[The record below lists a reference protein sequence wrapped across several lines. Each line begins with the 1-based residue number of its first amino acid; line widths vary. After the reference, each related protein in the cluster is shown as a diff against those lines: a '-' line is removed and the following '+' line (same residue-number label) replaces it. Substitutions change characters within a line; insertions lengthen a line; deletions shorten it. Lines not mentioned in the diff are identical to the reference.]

1 MKQENNIEHL
11 FNTDPLLNDLN
22 KVIQNGLNNLL
33 SNYIENYKLYEET
46 HNCIMNLPSV
56 KREIAKK
63 YDVDEIYADLPDL
76 ISISSDND
84 ISVNEYTRIPLQD
97 DLYQEEEKF
106 YKELIENRDKEISD
120 LKNQINLLFED
131 NNKKYSL
138 FYKQK
143 ELYENA
149 LEKCNKEIDD
159 LKNQINSCVKQ
170 HVICDLTHQ
179 DDDAD
184 IINEPSQE
192 VVVEIKQE
200 KENIILHI
208 EENSVQTDDEEE
220 DVDEEEDEEA
230 AEDEV
235 AIEDEEE
242 EVVDE
247 EPEEDEEEPE
257 EDEEEEADEADEE
270 VEEADEE
277 VEEAVEEEEVDD
289 EEEEEADEQEDE
301 EADEEEE
308 DSQIEKNEEAELS
321 EDEVETEK
329 SDSEDEGEEEELF
342 EIEIDGVTYCTENEE
357 NGFIYVLD
365 EDGNVGET
373 TGYLK
378 NGEPFFN

>member
-1 MKQENNIEHL
+1 MNQENNIEQL
-11 FNTDPLLNDLN
+11 FNTDPLLNHLN